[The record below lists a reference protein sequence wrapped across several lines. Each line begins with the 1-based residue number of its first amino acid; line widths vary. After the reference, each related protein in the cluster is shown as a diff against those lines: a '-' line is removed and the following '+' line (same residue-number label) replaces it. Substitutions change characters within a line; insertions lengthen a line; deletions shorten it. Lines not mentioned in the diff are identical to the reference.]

1 MGSAKDRIRRT
12 IQWKSPL
19 LFATKARKPISTLAK
34 GWNVANKSTEVPSFV
49 RRKPPPRTPGS
60 NKAANKRG
68 KISSL
73 VRQKAPPHSKKP
85 KKWRTKQSQ
94 KHFLFAAK
102 CLHAPLTPSQ
112 SHISALHTPK
122 RKVKKAK
129 ITP

>member
-1 MGSAKDRIRRT
+1 MEEYGEHFITYILFCSPQAFYTHNGNQQSGEQKGKKFFVCSPKRPEEPPMGSAKDRIRRT

-19 LFATKARKPISTLAK
+19 LFAANRLHARQEAT
-34 GWNVANKSTEVPSFV
+34 
-49 RRKPPPRTPGS
+49 
-60 NKAANKRG
+60 
-68 KISSL
+68 
-73 VRQKAPPHSKKP
+73 
-85 KKWRTKQSQ
+85 KWRTKQSQ